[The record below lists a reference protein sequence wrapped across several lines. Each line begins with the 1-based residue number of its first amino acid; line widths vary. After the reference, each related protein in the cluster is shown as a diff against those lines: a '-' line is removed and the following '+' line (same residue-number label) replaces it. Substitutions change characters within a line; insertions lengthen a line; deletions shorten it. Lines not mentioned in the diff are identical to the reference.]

1 MRSINDLPSSLG
13 CMPPDL
19 HWQAPDFALAS
30 DSGERPRY
38 RLWQVTE
45 IGDQGAVAS
54 RLAMANVLCGASQD
68 DCTLIYLLAGRPE
81 GVSLYIGVAS
91 TSAQSDL
98 PEAGRTLRA
107 AFEGNFL
114 GAKLCQVNE
123 GDRAIAQLME
133 GNRHLGIL
141 AGIPGFNQ
149 AGMHD
154 RGDDVQGVER
164 LVNVMAGETWQV
176 VLTAQASGRGE
187 QEAAVQSILEL
198 CTLLS
203 TRPRYSVQESQQ
215 EEQEKGKTERDSN
228 SHAETKRKSDANDNS
243 QSGEETSRNEKPNNK
258 SETKSKVN
266 SASHN
271 DTKSDERSQVF
282 TNDAMAR
289 ENNAF
294 RTTSG
299 KLREMRDGRGELL
312 EKHVRDTLLERFLQG
327 SGKGMFKTTIFLGAT
342 TRAAYERLANSTLAI
357 YQGLEPNLTPL
368 RVYKLPAPARAL
380 DELLAPRLLEPAA
393 VSVDHALVHSV
404 PCSQRRA
411 AAATWLHVRELAL
424 LAGLPDT
431 ELPGLKLRPSVN
443 FGLNTVPAPAG
454 EAALL
459 LGSTVQN
466 GRLLER
472 RPLGLPVRE
481 LNKHVFITG
490 VTGAGKTTTCMKLL
504 DESGLPFL
512 VIEPAKT
519 EYRALH
525 PIASSRPIHY
535 YILGREDLTPFRLN
549 PFELVESD
557 AINLAGHVAQL
568 TATLAAVFPME
579 AAMPYLVEEAIVNAY
594 KARGWDLHAGENVFH
609 PSPWAEGST
618 AWPTFSDLVREL
630 KSVVAS
636 KGMGEDFSAKYLGSL
651 VAQLSNLTLGVKGR
665 MLNTPRSMD
674 FDKLLDVRVVIELEE
689 MKNEQDKALLMG
701 LIIGRVAE
709 CMKQRYLRRR
719 PGEPEFR
726 HLTLIEEAH
735 RLLSRPEPGDG
746 GARKA
751 GVEMFANLLA
761 EVRKYGEGLI
771 IADQIPNKLIPDVI
785 KNTNTKI
792 VHRLF
797 AADDRHAIG
806 DTMGL
811 NERQKD
817 FLPLLQQGQAV
828 VYCGGWHAPVLTQV
842 MQGVDTSDPGIA
854 ETTFREI
861 GARQAAHQKTRL
873 WPRLAQRRELSDAA
887 SFAGFLRDGTLLLN
901 LLLRLNRAEHGN
913 AASAPLRDAFL
924 ARHARAGATHG
935 AALDELLACLLLD
948 TVQVDFSHCPQQ
960 QLTAYL
966 SQAIGALR
974 TEPDTFGHLVTS
986 QAPRH
991 LFGPLAAI
999 DSI

>member
-1 MRSINDLPSSLG
+1 MRAINDIPTFLGRALP
-13 CMPPDL
+13 DVR
-19 HWQAPDFALAS
+19 WEAPDFALAT
-30 DSGERPRY
+30 DSGERPSC
-38 RLWQVTE
+38 RLWRVSE
-45 IGDQGAVAS
+45 IGDLGATAN
-54 RLAMANVLCGASQD
+54 RLAMTNVLCGANAAGCSFV
-68 DCTLIYLLAGRPE
+68 YLLAGRPE
-81 GVSLYIGVAS
+81 GVSLYLGVAS
-91 TSAQSDL
+91 TSAQADL

-114 GAKLCQVNE
+114 GAKLRQVNE
-123 GDRAIAQLME
+123 GDRPIAQLLD

-141 AGIPGFNQ
+141 AGVPGFNETS
-149 AGMHD
+149 AHNG
-154 RGDDVQGVER
+154 GEDVQGVER
-164 LVNVMAGETWQV
+164 LVNVMAGETWQF
-176 VLTAQASGRGE
+176 VLTAQAGSQGE
-187 QEAAVQSILEL
+187 RDAAVQSILEL

-203 TRPRYSVQESQQ
+203 TRPRYSTQQSRQ
-215 EEQEKGKTERDSN
+215 EEEECSGTTRTSTSNARTDRTSDVNERS
-228 SHAETKRKSDANDNS
+228 KSGDKAS
-243 QSGEETSRNEKPNNK
+243 RSGNQDK
-258 SETKSKVN
+258 SETKSEAN
-266 SASHN
+266 SASNTRTESEDHSHGV
-271 DTKSDERSQVF
+271 TRDEMTGKNTAYR
-282 TNDAMAR
+282 D
-289 ENNAF
+289 
-294 RTTSG
+294 TSG
-299 KLREMRDGRGELL
+299 KLRELRDARGELL
-312 EKHVRDTLLERFLQG
+312 ENHVRDTLLERFLQG
-327 SGKGMFKTTIFLGAT
+327 NGKGMFKTTVFLGAT
-342 TRAAYERLANSTLAI
+342 TLAAYERLANSTLAI
-357 YQGLEPNLTPL
+357 FQGLERNLTPL
-368 RVYKLPAPARAL
+368 RVHKLPAPARSL
-380 DELLAPRLLEPAA
+380 EELLAPRLLAPDA
-393 VSVDHALVHSV
+393 VAFEQVLIHSV
-404 PCSQRRA
+404 PYSQRRA
-411 AAATWLHVRELAL
+411 AAASWLDVRELAL
-424 LAGLPDT
+424 LAGLPNV
-431 ELPGLKLRPSVN
+431 ELPGLKLRPSVD

-454 EAALL
+454 QAELR
-459 LGSTVQN
+459 LGSTVQH
-466 GRLLER
+466 GRVLGQ
-472 RPLGLPVRE
+472 RPLGLPVSE

-525 PIASSRPIHY
+525 AIASPRPIHY

-549 PFELVESD
+549 PFELVESE

-594 KARGWDLHAGENVFH
+594 KARGWDVHAGENVFH

-651 VAQLSNLTLGVKGR
+651 VAQLSNLTLGIKGR

-674 FDKLLDVRVVIELEE
+674 FNKLLDDRVVIELEE

-701 LIIGRVAE
+701 LIIGRVAD
-709 CMKQRYLRRR
+709 CMKQRYLRRQ

-726 HLTLIEEAH
+726 HLTLVEEAH

-785 KNTNTKI
+785 KNTNIKI

-842 MQGVDTSDPGIA
+842 IQGADTSDPGIPEA
-854 ETTFREI
+854 TFRAI
-861 GARQAAHQKTRL
+861 GAVQAARQKTRL
-873 WPRLAQRRELSDAA
+873 WPHLAPRPELADPAR
-887 SFAGFLRDGTLLLN
+887 FAGFLHDGTLLLN
-901 LLLRLNRAEHGN
+901 LLLRLNRDGVEGSAAGRLRGAFLERHER
-913 AASAPLRDAFL
+913 ASATYGVRLDAN
-924 ARHARAGATHG
+924 
-935 AALDELLACLLLD
+935 LACLLLD
-948 TVQVDFSHCPQQ
+948 AAQADFSAHTPDQNMKF
-960 QLTAYL
+960 LV
-966 SQAIGALR
+966 QAIEALR
-974 TEPDTFGHLVTS
+974 ESADQFGYVVSS
-986 QAPRH
+986 QGPRH